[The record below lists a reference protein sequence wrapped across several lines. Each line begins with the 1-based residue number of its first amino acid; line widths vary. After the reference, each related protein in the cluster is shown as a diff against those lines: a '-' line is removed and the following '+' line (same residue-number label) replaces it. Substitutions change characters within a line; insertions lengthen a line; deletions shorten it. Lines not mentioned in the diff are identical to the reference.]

1 MINRSELRELVEAR
15 DEPSISIYM
24 PTYRVG
30 ADVEQNPIRLKNRLD
45 AAQEQLIAG
54 GMDKPA
60 AEELLQPARQLLS
73 DEVYWQHQ
81 SDGLA
86 LFLSPE
92 MQRAYRM
99 PYDFEALT
107 VVADRFHLKP
117 LLPLLSGNG
126 QFYLLTLSQ
135 KGVKLYQGSK
145 YSVSQ
150 VPTEDVPES
159 LFDLLDYDELD
170 YHMQFHTK
178 SRTPGG
184 KPATREGV
192 FHGHNVGE
200 ADRKEDIFKYFQ
212 KVDDALEPLLRDGGR
227 PLVLAGVDYLLP
239 IYREANSYEHLADD
253 EIEGSP
259 DEWTV
264 EELHEMGW
272 EIVAPIFKADREE
285 AEQLYQQLLGKGAD
299 YASHDLAEIVP
310 AAYFERV
317 EVLFVAV
324 DEQRWGAFDPESGEI
339 ETHEEPQPGDED
351 LLDLAALHTLLNS
364 GAIYADEPE
373 ALPDGASIAALFRYE
388 L

>member
-1 MINRSELRELVEAR
+1 MINRSELQELIEAR
-15 DEPSISIYM
+15 AKGSVSIYM

-30 ADVEQNPIRLKNRLD
+30 ADFRQNPVRLKNLLKE
-45 AAQEQLIAG
+45 AQEQLIAR
-54 GMDKPA
+54 GMDKPE

-73 DEVYWQHQ
+73 DEIYWQHQ
-81 SDGLA
+81 SDGLT

-99 PYDFEALT
+99 PYDFEELT

-159 LFDLLDYDELD
+159 LFELLDYEELD
-170 YHMQFHTK
+170 RQLQFHT
-178 SRTPGG
+178 STQTPGG
-184 KPATREGV
+184 KPATREGM
-192 FHGHNVGE
+192 FHGHSVGE

-227 PLVLAGVDYLLP
+227 PLVLTGVDYLLP

-259 DEWTV
+259 NEWTV
-264 EELHEMGW
+264 EEMHEMSW
-272 EIVAPIFKADREE
+272 EVVAPIFKEDREE
-285 AEQLYQQLLGKGAD
+285 AERLYQQLVGKGTD
-299 YASHDLAEIVP
+299 YASHELAEIVP

-339 ETHEEPQPGDED
+339 ETHNEQQPGDED

-364 GAIYADEPE
+364 GTIYADESE
-373 ALPDGASIAALFRYE
+373 ALPDVPPIAALFRYE

>member
-1 MINRSELRELVEAR
+1 
-15 DEPSISIYM
+15 M

-159 LFDLLDYDELD
+159 LFELLDYDELD

>member
-1 MINRSELRELVEAR
+1 MINQSELRELIEAR
-15 DEPSISIYM
+15 DEPSISIYI

-30 ADVEQNPIRLKNRLD
+30 ADFRQNPIRLKNRLG
-45 AAQEQLIAG
+45 AAQEQLIAR
-54 GMDKPA
+54 GMPKPE
-60 AEELLQPARQLLS
+60 AEELLQPARQLLA
-73 DEVYWQHQ
+73 DRVYWQHQ

-92 MQRAYRM
+92 MQRAYRI
-99 PYDFEALT
+99 PYDFEELT

-135 KGVKLYQGSK
+135 KGVKLYQGSQ

-159 LFDLLDYDELD
+159 LFELLDYEELD
-170 YHMQFHTK
+170 HQLQFHTK
-178 SRTPGG
+178 TQ
-184 KPATREGV
+184 PAGDQPPMRDGM
-192 FHGHNVGE
+192 FHGHGIGE

-212 KVDDALEPLLRDGGR
+212 KVDHALEPLLRDSDR

-239 IYREANSYEHLADD
+239 IYREINSYKRLADD
-253 EIEGSP
+253 QIEGSP
-259 DEWTV
+259 NEWTV

-272 EIVAPIFKADREE
+272 EIVAPIFKEDREE
-285 AEQLYQQLLGKGAD
+285 AARLYHQLLGKETGH
-299 YASHDLAEIVP
+299 ASHDLAEIVP

-324 DEQRWGAFDPESGEI
+324 DEQRWGAFDPETGKVEI
-339 ETHEEPQPGDED
+339 HDEQQPGDED
-351 LLDLAALHTLLNS
+351 LIDLAALHTLINS
-364 GAIYADEPE
+364 GTVYADEPE
-373 ALPDGASIAALFRYE
+373 ALPDDPPIAALFRYE
-388 L
+388 M